1 VREGPK
7 AGGPGGFADGGRA
20 ARSADTPVPIDDGR
34 CFACGPENEIGL
46 RLRFEGN
53 GEDGV
58 RARTTLRPEFQ
69 GWQGI
74 AHGGV
79 ALSLLDEA
87 MAHAAGAAGHRGVT
101 ATLNARFRKPVPL
114 GVPLIIE
121 GRVKWMRRNVLELY
135 ASVTDESGT
144 VLLEG
149 EGRFVSQGRI
159 EDIADRRNPGTMSS

>member
-1 VREGPK
+1 MPL
-7 AGGPGGFADGGRA
+7 DLN
-20 ARSADTPVPIDDGR
+20 VPIDDGR

-46 RLRFEGN
+46 RLHFERN
-53 GEDGV
+53 GDDGV
-58 RARTTLRPEFQ
+58 IARTQLAPEFQ

-74 AHGGV
+74 AHGGI

-101 ATLNARFRKPVPL
+101 ASMNARFRKPVPL
-114 GVPLIIE
+114 GVPLQIE
-121 GRVKWMRRNVLELY
+121 GRVKWTRRNVLELQ

-144 VLLEG
+144 VLVEG

-159 EDIADRRNPGTMSS
+159 EDIADRRNPQVPPR

>member
-1 VREGPK
+1 M
-7 AGGPGGFADGGRA
+7 
-20 ARSADTPVPIDDGR
+20 DDGR

-46 RLRFEGN
+46 RLRFERN
-53 GEDGV
+53 GDDGV
-58 RARTTLRPEFQ
+58 RAQTMLRPEFQ

-101 ATLNARFRKPVPL
+101 ATMSARFRKPVPL
-114 GVPLIIE
+114 GVEINVE
-121 GRVKWMRRNVLELY
+121 GRVKWMRRNVLELE
-135 ASVTDESGT
+135 ARVTDAQGI

-149 EGRFVSQGRI
+149 EGRFVSQGRL
-159 EDIADRRNPGTMSS
+159 EDVADRRNPANA

>member
-1 VREGPK
+1 MM
-7 AGGPGGFADGGRA
+7 
-20 ARSADTPVPIDDGR
+20 PVDDGR

-46 RLRFEGN
+46 HLRFEKH

-58 RARTTLRPEFQ
+58 TARVALPPQFQ

-74 AHGGV
+74 AHGGI

-101 ATLNARFRKPVPL
+101 ASMNARFRKAVPL
-114 GVPLIIE
+114 GEPLE
-121 GRVKWMRRNVLELY
+121 VRGRVKWMRRNVLELE
-135 ASVTDESGT
+135 ARVIDAGGA
-144 VLLEG
+144 VLVEG

-159 EDIADRRNPGTMSS
+159 EDVADRRNPNGQIQNPA